1 MEIFGPN
8 PRKPGNADSVRR
20 IDSINICTK
29 NVQTNCMA
37 LDRWSMMIIAQ
48 EEAAKALQQYKIDD
62 RIKAAI
68 ETELQTK
75 IKQEIDSQFA
85 DMRTA
90 VKIINEQIIIL
101 KDAVEILS
109 KKYNK

>member
-1 MEIFGPN
+1 
-8 PRKPGNADSVRR
+8 
-20 IDSINICTK
+20 
-29 NVQTNCMA
+29 MA
-37 LDRWSMMIIAQ
+37 LDRWSMANIAQ

-68 ETELQTK
+68 EAELQTK

-85 DMRTA
+85 DMKTA
-90 VKIINEQIIIL
+90 VKIMNEQIIIL

>member
-1 MEIFGPN
+1 
-8 PRKPGNADSVRR
+8 
-20 IDSINICTK
+20 
-29 NVQTNCMA
+29 MA
-37 LDRWSMMIIAQ
+37 LDRWSMAIIAQ

-68 ETELQTK
+68 EAELQTK
-75 IKQEIDSQFA
+75 IKQEIDLQFA
-85 DMRTA
+85 DMRAA

-109 KKYNK
+109 KKHNK